1 MNDKK
6 KKVINCFIALI
17 IFICIIFFLFIV
29 PYGTAYGIING
40 KLDIETLEPIY
51 TQE

>member
-17 IFICIIFFLFIV
+17 IFICIIFYLLFHM
-29 PYGTAYGIING
+29 
-40 KLDIETLEPIY
+40 EPPM
-51 TQE
+51 EL